1 MGRGSKA
8 RKERD
13 HLTPP
18 SAETYAVET
27 LGLLFN
33 KDIGFDA
40 VITCRGE
47 EFQIHK
53 SLAAVRSAF
62 MRVAFFGKFT
72 EATDGRLSADAFEV
86 EVVKQMVHYLYN
98 GTYTTPAQKNMAYKT
113 RPVEEIVAQV
123 EDYWSASSQTIRTG
137 WQSQGQTKQPVSTAE
152 TMQFHIKMHNVADYY
167 QIESLSKYSSIYIQ
181 RLLAYKW
188 DTGVFCDMLKL
199 CWNEPVDDNIRELF
213 AKTAAPFV
221 VALLD
226 TPKFQMLDFKDAVVE
241 RVDQYILRSKGEATK
256 PKDEAAKLK
265 RKAASPMEGETAGQM
280 AGQASGPVSWIS
292 LE

>member
-62 MRVAFFGKFT
+62 MRVAFFSKFT
-72 EATDGRLSADAFEV
+72 
-86 EVVKQMVHYLYN
+86 
-98 GTYTTPAQKNMAYKT
+98 
-113 RPVEEIVAQV
+113 
-123 EDYWSASSQTIRTG
+123 
-137 WQSQGQTKQPVSTAE
+137 VSTNPSLPSSFSRVLQLVWNV
-152 TMQFHIKMHNVADYY
+152 TRHYFIFPLPKHWQTNWGDFSHIP
-167 QIESLSKYSSIYIQ
+167 IST
-181 RLLAYKW
+181 RL
-188 DTGVFCDMLKL
+188 TGDLGHCLHDVGSDR
-199 CWNEPVDDNIRELF
+199 WQ
-213 AKTAAPFV
+213 
-221 VALLD
+221 ALGR
-226 TPKFQMLDFKDAVVE
+226 
-241 RVDQYILRSKGEATK
+241 RVRSRG
-256 PKDEAAKLK
+256 
-265 RKAASPMEGETAGQM
+265 
-280 AGQASGPVSWIS
+280 GQADGALPV
-292 LE
+292 